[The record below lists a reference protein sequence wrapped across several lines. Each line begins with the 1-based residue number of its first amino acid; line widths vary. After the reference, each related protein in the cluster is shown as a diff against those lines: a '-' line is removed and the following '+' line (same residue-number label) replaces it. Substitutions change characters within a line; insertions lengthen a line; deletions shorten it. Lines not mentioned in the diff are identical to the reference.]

1 MNTGSLAFIF
11 ICTGLVFFMVPDL
24 AFFTVGLVG
33 VKMSS
38 IP

>member
-11 ICTGLVFFMVPDL
+11 ICTGLVFFMVPGL
-24 AFFTVGLVG
+24 AFFYGGLDG